1 MAAGVCGDIMF
12 TLSFRRDFRVPDVVS
27 SALRPLPLL
36 PLEIFLQQLAS
47 NIVTRH
53 PDILTRIGR
62 TDLLRFG
69 IDPTDVPFAIEIELR
84 DGVVGVHLRRELD
97 EQSQHARISGT
108 LAALM
113 RLVDGEADGDAL
125 FFSRE
130 IVVTG
135 DIAAV
140 LALRNAVDAAEIGIL
155 REAAA
160 LIGLWISEPG
170 RLLRGMLTDEPRRER
185 RAQDERFR
193 Q

>member
-1 MAAGVCGDIMF
+1 MF
-12 TLSFRRDFRVPDVVS
+12 TLSLRRDFRVPDVVS

-47 NIVTRH
+47 NIVARH

-69 IDPTDVPFAIEIELR
+69 IDPSDVPFAIEIELR
-84 DGVVGVHLRRELD
+84 DGVVGVRLRRELD
-97 EQSQHARISGT
+97 GQSQHARISGT

>member
-1 MAAGVCGDIMF
+1 MF
-12 TLSFRRDFRVPDVVS
+12 TLSFRHDFRVPDLVS

-36 PLEIFLQQLAS
+36 PLEVFLRQLTS
-47 NIVTRH
+47 SIVARH
-53 PDILTRIGR
+53 PDILERIGR

-69 IDPTDVPFAIEIELR
+69 IDPVDVPFAMEIELR
-84 DGVVGVHLRRELD
+84 DGTAGVRLMRSLEERML
-97 EQSQHARISGT
+97 HARITGT

-113 RLVDGEADGDAL
+113 GLVDGEADGDAL

-140 LALRNAVDAAEIGIL
+140 LALRNAVDAAEITLL

-160 LIGLWISEPG
+160 LVELWISQPG
-170 RLLRGMLTDEPRRER
+170 KLLRGLLADEAGSGTKVGGDPVRR
-185 RAQDERFR
+185 
-193 Q
+193 

>member
-1 MAAGVCGDIMF
+1 MF
-12 TLSFRRDFRVPDVVS
+12 TLSFRHDFRVPDLVS

-36 PLEIFLQQLAS
+36 PLEIFLQQLTS
-47 NIVTRH
+47 SIVRRH
-53 PDILTRIGR
+53 PDILERIGR
-62 TDLLRFG
+62 TGLRFG
-69 IDPTDVPFAIEIELR
+69 IDPIDVPFVMEIELR
-84 DGVVGVHLRRELD
+84 DGSAGVRVMRSLD
-97 EQSQHARISGT
+97 GRSLQARITGT

-113 RLVDGEADGDAL
+113 GLVDGEADGDAL

-140 LALRNAVDAAEIGIL
+140 LALRNAVDAAEITLL

-160 LIGLWISEPG
+160 LVQLWVSQPG
-170 RLLRGMLTDEPRRER
+170 RLLRGLLTDEPG
-185 RAQDERFR
+185 QDRPAGGEPIR